1 MPAKKLNQ
9 PDCYMNTNPVAVITG
24 ASRGIGR
31 AITVAL
37 AAEGFD
43 IVAISRTVDSEA
55 MASLAPEVNNLGVHF
70 FPVGLDI
77 SHVERHSEV
86 ISLIMDR
93 YGRID
98 FLVINVGNIPNHRTD
113 ILELDEEGFDRAI
126 GMNLKGP
133 VFFAQRVAR
142 EMVWLKGQDVSLHPS
157 IVFITS
163 LSANISSTCRG
174 EYCISKAG
182 LSMASMVFADR
193 LAPHGINVYEVRP
206 GIIEADLTVKAKEK
220 FDRMIAEGQIPQGR
234 LATPEDVARGV
245 ASIAGGD
252 WSFSTGMIFEV
263 SGGLNIKSL

>member
-1 MPAKKLNQ
+1 
-9 PDCYMNTNPVAVITG
+9 MNNNRVAVVTG

-31 AITVAL
+31 ATTIAL

-55 MASLAPEVNNLGVHF
+55 MASLAPEVNNHGVHF

-77 SHVERHSEV
+77 SHTERHSEV
-86 ISLIMDR
+86 VSLIMDR

-98 FLVINVGNIPNHRTD
+98 LLVINAGNIQNHRTD
-113 ILELDEEGFDRAI
+113 ILELNEEGFDRAI
-126 GMNLKGP
+126 GINLKGP

-142 EMVWLKGQDVSLHPS
+142 EMVWLKGQNADLHPS
-157 IVFITS
+157 IIFITS
-163 LSANISSTCRG
+163 LSAHVSSICRG

-182 LSMASMVFADR
+182 VSMATMVFADR
-193 LAPHGINVYEVRP
+193 LAHEGICVYEVRP
-206 GIIEADLTVKAKEK
+206 GIMEADMTVKAKEK
-220 FDRMIAEGQIPQGR
+220 YDKMIAEGQIPQGR

-252 WSFSTGMIFEV
+252 WCFSTGMVFEV
-263 SGGLNIKSL
+263 SGGMSIRSL